1 MAGELDCGFLG
12 ALRSAEI
19 ETIGGIGQ
27 ADDEAF
33 NSEVG
38 LMVQF

>member
-1 MAGELDCGFLG
+1 MDGELGCGFLG

-19 ETIGGIGQ
+19 ETIGGIGR

-33 NSEVG
+33 NVETE